1 MITTKSHNVSSHT
14 DSILTISDLLKTL
27 KFTYDDLK
35 HTDYQENQKLFVE
48 MGWAIR
54 RLLKDNKITYF
65 DNFNDN
71 QIKRL
76 VFNEMNFSVSN

>member
-65 DNFNDN
+65 DNFNDD

-76 VFNEMNFSVSN
+76 VFNEMNFNVSN

>member
-27 KFTYDDLK
+27 KFSYDDLK

-54 RLLKDNKITYF
+54 RLLDNKQITYF

-71 QIKRL
+71 HIKQL
-76 VFNEMNFSVSN
+76 VFNEMNFNVNN